1 MPPSPLTT
9 SSPPLKVADR
19 VASGPSSEVRQIF
32 QTALKRTGII
42 SFANGSPYLGELPFH
57 QLADDAHRIVTEF
70 GSTALQ
76 YGASNGIPELRR
88 HIVDL
93 MAIEGVAADPEQV
106 IVTAGSQQ
114 ALGFA
119 AHATINPGDVVFAE
133 SPSYAGAMA
142 VFAAYEA
149 EIVHVPGDRD
159 GLIPAEFEC
168 LVRVAWAAG
177 KLPRMLYTV
186 PNFQNPGGMNLS
198 AERRILL
205 GRICQEQGLLLF
217 EDNPYGLL
225 GFDGATMRAIQPD
238 APDITFYF
246 GSFSKMFA
254 PGLRLGWLLAP
265 EALHQPLT
273 DIAQTAALNPSVF
286 NQLLLTAYL
295 DGPSWR
301 DTLARYR
308 GLYRAKLEAL
318 VGALTEHM
326 PAGTTWDLPAGGF
339 YLWVT
344 VPQGIDTHELVHEAI
359 ERGVAYVPGTAIY
372 TNGAGRSELR
382 LSFCLPSVEEIRDG
396 AAILGRLFSEAL
408 A

>member
-9 SSPPLKVADR
+9 TSFPLKVADR
-19 VASGPSSEVRQIF
+19 LASGPSSEVRQIF

-42 SFANGSPYLGELPFH
+42 SFANGSPYLGELPFE
-57 QLADDAHRIVTEF
+57 QLADDAHRILTGF
-70 GSTALQ
+70 GATALQ

-93 MAIEGVAADPEQV
+93 MAIEGIAADPEQV
-106 IVTAGSQQ
+106 VITAGSQQ
-114 ALGFA
+114 ALSFA
-119 AHATINPGDVVFAE
+119 AHATINPGDLVFAE
-133 SPSYAGAMA
+133 GPSYAGAMA
-142 VFAAYEA
+142 VFGTYGA
-149 EIVHVPGDRD
+149 EIVHVPSDKD
-159 GLIPAEFEC
+159 GLIPPDFER
-168 LVRVAWAAG
+168 LVREARAAG
-177 KLPRMLYTV
+177 KRPRALYTV

-198 AERRILL
+198 ADRRVLL

-254 PGLRLGWLLAP
+254 PGLRLGWVLAP
-265 EALHQPLT
+265 ETMHRPLT

-295 DGPSWR
+295 DDPSWKR
-301 DTLARYR
+301 TLASYR
-308 GLYRAKLEAL
+308 NIYRRKLEAL
-318 VGALTEHM
+318 VKALGEHM
-326 PAGTTWDLPAGGF
+326 PQGTTWNRPAGGF

-344 VPQGIDTHELVHEAI
+344 VPRGIDTHELVHEAI
-359 ERGVAYVPGTAIY
+359 ERGVAYVPGTAFY

-396 AAILGRLFSEAL
+396 AAILGRLFTEAL